1 MLIFSLYRSDGGVLV
16 SVYKRTDDTC
26 DFALNVK
33 NEMRMTIENREL
45 SRTGELK
52 HTVIIFNFYT
62 VFKLTKVMSFMYI
75 SKNSQFFAILG
86 SKP

>member
-45 SRTGELK
+45 SRTGE
-52 HTVIIFNFYT
+52 
-62 VFKLTKVMSFMYI
+62 
-75 SKNSQFFAILG
+75 G
-86 SKP
+86 SIVPVLF